1 MSFPESADY
10 VNQLDDQ
17 KPNGQDPISYGD
29 NHIRL
34 IKKAVH
40 DSFPNVGGPV
50 TATHEELSFVSG
62 VTGPIQDQLD
72 DGFQQIAG
80 NDTDI
85 SNLEGRMDSAE
96 ARLDTAESRLDG
108 HDAEF
113 IEVRNLE
120 IGDHPD
126 VEFNGAP
133 EDGDVLVYD
142 NGKWTAKRVGGAGVT
157 KMIAQ
162 PKVVGDFDGD
172 GGSAENTWRVI
183 KSSNGWVT
191 FAVPAGLKFI
201 LQYINTSGDGRV
213 YMSGSNGIK
222 IDDVQPYADWYSNGL
237 YIGQSGE
244 GWPVGGK
251 GSGPLIEVKNSIQL
265 YVSSIG
271 AGQDHQ
277 VRISGVF
284 AEDK

>member
-50 TATHEELSFVSG
+50 TATHEELSHVSG
-62 VTGPIQDQLD
+62 VTGPIQDQID
-72 DGFQQIAG
+72 DGMQQIAG

-96 ARLDTAESRLDG
+96 TRLDTAESRLDG

-162 PKVVGDFDGD
+162 PKVVGDFTGD
-172 GGSAENTWRVI
+172 GGSAENTWKFRG
-183 KSSNGWVT
+183 SAGWVKFT
-191 FAVPAGLKFI
+191 VPADLKFI
-201 LQYINTSGDGRV
+201 FQKMTTSGPGRV
-213 YMSGSNGIK
+213 YMSGSNGLK
-222 IDDVQPYADWYSNGL
+222 IDGVQPYADWYASGAT
-237 YIGQSGE
+237 IGVV
-244 GWPVGGK
+244 GWPVGGQ
-251 GSGPLIEVKNSIQL
+251 GSGPLIEVKDSVEVL
-265 YVSSIG
+265 VGYLS
-271 AGQDHQ
+271 AGEDHE

-284 AEDK
+284 VEDK